1 MVAGQVSLINVE
13 PNEETVP
20 VFSVAVFDGFN
31 PQTKLHDIA
40 LLQVK
45 ILIIRTFHSNK
56 TKIILENIVF
66 TDVLFLLLLPNSFR
80 KS

>member
-45 ILIIRTFHSNK
+45 ILIIRTFH
-56 TKIILENIVF
+56 
-66 TDVLFLLLLPNSFR
+66 
-80 KS
+80 